1 MVPILYIYIYIYIIK
16 KKISTE
22 IYWSNL
28 LVLSFVFIFTLL
40 KSKSGQNIIMTHG
53 PNTIYIYI
61 YIYKSNTSTIFS
73 QQIIGG

>member
-1 MVPILYIYIYIYIIK
+1 M
-16 KKISTE
+16 E

-28 LVLSFVFIFTLL
+28 LVLAFFFIFTLL

-61 YIYKSNTSTIFS
+61 SDTSTIFS
-73 QQIIGG
+73 QQIIGC

>member
-1 MVPILYIYIYIYIIK
+1 M
-16 KKISTE
+16 E

-28 LVLSFVFIFTLL
+28 LVLAFFFIFTLL
-40 KSKSGQNIIMTHG
+40 KNKSGQNILLKKKSGQNIIMTHG

-61 YIYKSNTSTIFS
+61 SDTSTIFS